1 MSISASFSLF
11 NHDSEFVEE
20 NEYNK
25 FNNRLTLHFL
35 PLFHEYINCE
45 IALTYV
51 EIYRK
56 TVKKSYRS
64 TYNLSENPL
73 LRNKVDLLRICLPD
87 TIISSGSNDTC
98 LFEITPSDLSVGK
111 HIKDL
116 NYYPIVLK
124 KDNLLKLELRDCKN
138 DLISLRTVNIPTIKS
153 NDNYSTY
160 CAFHIR
166 NMGVFDVKY
175 LKLESFNEVDKK
187 YFDNSPVEFTSKIS
201 EMFHQNEDF
210 TNWQVAL
217 DSVFL
222 SFGLMNHFKEA
233 FSFEVGGGK
242 TPFFDIM
249 NPNANKPWLYI
260 FGLDVKKKL
269 TKRQRNEDN
278 SMFSFKCSNPIYF
291 NVTKRLLDEIT
302 LTLTFYGDNE
312 IVLNKSDITEK
323 MYSRIN
329 LLFRRKI

>member
-1 MSISASFSLF
+1 MSVSTSFSLF
-11 NHDSEFVEE
+11 NHDSEFLDE
-20 NEYNK
+20 NDYNK
-25 FNNRLTLHFL
+25 FINRLTLHFL

-56 TVKKSYRS
+56 TVPKNFRAK
-64 TYNLSENPL
+64 YNL
-73 LRNKVDLLRICLPD
+73 NKNSLIRSRLDLLRICLPD
-87 TIISSGSNDTC
+87 TIISESNDSC
-98 LFEITPSDLSVGK
+98 IFEISPCDLAVGK

-116 NYYPIVLK
+116 KYYPIVLK
-124 KDNLLKLELRDCKN
+124 KDNLIKLELRDCKN
-138 DLISLRTVNIPTIKS
+138 DLISLSTLAAVKS
-153 NDNYSTY
+153 NENYSTY

-187 YFDNSPVEFTSKIS
+187 YFDNTPVAFTSRIS

-210 TNWQVAL
+210 SYWQVAL

-222 SFGLMNHFKEA
+222 SNELMKYFKDA
-233 FSFEVGGGK
+233 YSFEVGGGK

-260 FGLDVKKKL
+260 FGLDVKKKII
-269 TKRQRNEDN
+269 KREKIEDN
-278 SMFSFKCSNPIYF
+278 SMFAFNCSNPVYF

-312 IVLNKSDITEK
+312 IVLKKSDINEK